1 MNIKQNI
8 NQGTK
13 SNNIAVVTCVLTAAA
28 YVLSAAY
35 PESKAGS
42 YILANMETI
51 AGGVISFV
59 TILVTLIK
67 K

>member
-8 NQGTK
+8 KDGQK
-13 SNNIAVVTCVLTAAA
+13 SNNVAAVTCMLTALA
-28 YVLSAAY
+28 YTLSAVY
-35 PESKAGS
+35 PESKAGA
-42 YILANMETI
+42 YILNNLELIT
-51 AGGVISFV
+51 GGVMSFV

>member
-8 NQGTK
+8 NEGKK
-13 SNNIAVVTCVLTAAA
+13 SNRVADVTCILTALA
-28 YVLSAAY
+28 YVLSYVY

-42 YILANMETI
+42 YILANLELIT
-51 AGGVISFV
+51 GGVMAFV